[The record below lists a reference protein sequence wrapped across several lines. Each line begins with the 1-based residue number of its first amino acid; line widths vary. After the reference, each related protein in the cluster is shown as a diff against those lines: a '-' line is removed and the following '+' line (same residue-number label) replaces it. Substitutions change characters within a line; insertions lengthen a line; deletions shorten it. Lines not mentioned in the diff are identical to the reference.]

1 MRCEPPC
8 DPWSSARR
16 SVSRELRLYLE
27 DMLAACEKVLRL
39 TRGLD
44 LETLRADERTF
55 DAVCWNL
62 LVLGEAAKAVPD
74 QMRAAHPAV
83 EWRKVAGM
91 RDVLAHGYF
100 GVDDAIIWDVITN
113 KVPPLARQLREILDS
128 LPPTST

>member
-1 MRCEPPC
+1 M
-8 DPWSSARR
+8 
-16 SVSRELRLYLE
+16 SRELRLYLE
-27 DMLAACEKVLRL
+27 DMLAACEKVQRL

-44 LETLRADERTF
+44 LTAFRADERTF

-74 QMRAAHPAV
+74 ELRAAHPAV

-100 GVDDAIIWDVITN
+100 GVDDEIVWDVITN
-113 KVPPLARQLREILDS
+113 KIALLAGQLQEILAN
-128 LPPTST
+128 LPAQPA